1 VNLIDDYLSR
11 LPEEQRAALQ
21 AVREIVHAEAPG
33 AEECISYQVP
43 AFRLDG
49 KVLVGFGAGKGHC
62 TFFPM
67 SGSTVA
73 DFKERLVGYETT
85 KGSVK
90 FPVDRPLPPDL
101 IRAMIAAR
109 MAENQ
114 RNAKS

>member
-1 VNLIDDYLSR
+1 LNPIDDYLSR

-21 AVREIVHAEAPG
+21 AVREIVRAAAPG

-49 KVLVGFGAGKGHC
+49 NVLVGFGARKGRC
-62 TFFPM
+62 IFFPM

-73 DFKERLVGYETT
+73 DFKERLAGYETT

-90 FPVDRPLPPDL
+90 FNADRPLPPDL
-101 IRAMIAAR
+101 IEAMVAAR
-109 MAENQ
+109 MAEN
-114 RNAKS
+114 RRVSKS